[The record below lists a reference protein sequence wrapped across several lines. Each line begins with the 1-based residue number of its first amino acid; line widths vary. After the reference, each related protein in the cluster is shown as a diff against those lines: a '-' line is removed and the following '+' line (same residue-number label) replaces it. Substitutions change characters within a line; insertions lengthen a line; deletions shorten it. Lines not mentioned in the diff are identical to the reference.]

1 MQEIALW
8 LIETLAVSIKS
19 KKIYPVLF
27 EAAIALI
34 NSEDVNKMN
43 TGFLV
48 LGATCEGC
56 AEKVKKNLSN
66 PIMNVLIPK
75 GLAHEAPEVR
85 GAAINALCYFS

>member
-1 MQEIALW
+1 VQEIALW

-56 AEKVKKNLSN
+56 A
-66 PIMNVLIPK
+66 
-75 GLAHEAPEVR
+75 
-85 GAAINALCYFS
+85 